1 MHTPQHS
8 SACNRAV
15 IEAAAVRDEG
25 CNRVWWR
32 LQSGGGCNRKWWR
45 QQQDVVG
52 RGTIKST
59 PPTMRKEANSHVPL
73 DCRM

>member
-1 MHTPQHS
+1 M
-8 SACNRAV
+8 
-15 IEAAAVRDEG
+15 EAATV
-25 CNRVWWR
+25 
-32 LQSGGGCNRKWWR
+32 SGGGCNRKWWR